1 MIGRTAL
8 LFVLALLVPALAADE
23 KPNVLK
29 LPSGGQ
35 LTAPEGFAWQKI
47 GEQEDKGKKIVMFVA
62 NKEGSTN
69 IIFVGVMPQKTEV
82 DAERLAQIK
91 GFHNGIVKSLS
102 KNPKAQVKS
111 SLTDLKPPIAQR
123 VQFMVS
129 SKTDERSLHICGI
142 VFFGNSTYHMQAS
155 GSTEEEALKLAKATE
170 SLKE

>member
-1 MIGRTAL
+1 MIPRTAL
-8 LFVLALLVPALAADE
+8 MVLALVVPIFAADE

-29 LPSGGQ
+29 LPNGGQ
-35 LTAPEGFAWQKI
+35 LTAPEGFGWQKV

-69 IIFVGVMPQKTEV
+69 IIFVAVMPQKTDA
-82 DAERLAQIK
+82 DAERMAQIK

-102 KNPKAQVKS
+102 KAPKAQVKS
-111 SLTDLKPPIAQR
+111 NLTDLKPPIAQR

-129 SKTDERSLHICGI
+129 SKTEDRSLHICGI
-142 VFFGNSTYHMQAS
+142 VFFGRSTYHMQAS
-155 GSTEEEALKLAKATE
+155 GGTEEEALELAKATE